1 MKMDKKEYLKA
12 IAVPLIAGGVAA
24 LLSGSGMKEFA
35 SLNQPPL
42 TPPGW
47 LFPVVWTILYVLMG
61 TAYYMVNK
69 AHGNSK
75 LIAEANTVYAL
86 QLIANFIWPILFFGF
101 GWYFV
106 AFIWLVIL
114 WILILVTVFRFFAV
128 SKKAAYLLVPYVLWV
143 TFAGYLNLG
152 IWWLN
157 S

>member
-12 IAVPLIAGGVAA
+12 IAVPLIVGGVAA

-35 SLNQPPL
+35 SLKQPPL

-47 LFPVVWTILYVLMG
+47 LFPVVWTILYVMMG

-69 AHGNSK
+69 IHGNSK

-101 GWYFV
+101 GWY
-106 AFIWLVIL
+106 I
-114 WILILVTVFRFFAV
+114 
-128 SKKAAYLLVPYVLWV
+128 
-143 TFAGYLNLG
+143 
-152 IWWLN
+152 
-157 S
+157 

>member
-12 IAVPLIAGGVAA
+12 IAVPLIVGGVAA

-61 TAYYMVNK
+61 TAYYMINK
-69 AHGNSK
+69 THGNSK

-114 WILILVTVFRFFAV
+114 WILILVTFFRFFTV
-128 SKKAAYLLVPYVLWV
+128 SKKSAYLLVPYLLWV